1 MSAIPFTLSPMPP
14 VEFVSVILPTYNEV
28 ENIVPL
34 LRAIDAAVS
43 QPHELIVVDD
53 NSPDGTARKVR
64 EVMVPG
70 DLPCVRLEVRTHD
83 RGLTK
88 SLQRG
93 IELAKGDTVV
103 WMDCDF
109 SMPPEKIPE
118 LLSQVECGYDIAVG
132 SRFVSGGAQKGYDP
146 GESPLAIFLSSML
159 NLTLRWSLSPRFH
172 DYTSGFIAI
181 RRDIFKV
188 IRLRGD
194 YGEYFMDLM
203 FRAILLGYSFVEIPY
218 ACVARRAGESKTAP
232 NMRLLVLRGLKYL
245 ACIPRLWG
253 VRIKHLLGFSI
264 TG

>member
-1 MSAIPFTLSPMPP
+1 MPNTCTGCTPFAWKMHSGSRAPSLVRRSKSAASIRGTSSSHPRISRSSASSSRLPSASPSPKISRDADSTFRPVSRSPRSNFSMSAIPFTLLPMPP

-118 LLSQVECGYDIAVG
+118 LLSQVERGCDIAVG

-172 DYTSGFIAI
+172 D
-181 RRDIFKV
+181 
-188 IRLRGD
+188 
-194 YGEYFMDLM
+194 
-203 FRAILLGYSFVEIPY
+203 
-218 ACVARRAGESKTAP
+218 
-232 NMRLLVLRGLKYL
+232 
-245 ACIPRLWG
+245 
-253 VRIKHLLGFSI
+253 
-264 TG
+264 